1 MLYFARDVK
10 LIHSGPI
17 WHSSFSLALQ
27 GISLPLLL
35 LPDFLAIFLICLNS
49 FLNCGISKNLSFSF
63 LLTSCVHKLEFNT
76 TSVLKTHIH
85 FVLELSRVLNL
96 GVTEP
101 TLHHLSKG
109 NQIPSKYFSL
119 FPGSISMYLKTSHSN
134 PLQW

>member
-35 LPDFLAIFLICLNS
+35 LPDFLAIFLICL
-49 FLNCGISKNLSFSF
+49 FLKLWYFQEFELQFSS
-63 LLTSCVHKLEFNT
+63 LTSCVHKLEFNT